1 MQTVRGWS
9 EKVDLVG
16 PGFCKAATLAIVSGL
31 LYFVLGLFFLT
42 GHEPAPVSR
51 ASIVTTLAVC
61 EGFLPSL
68 YMGSDEF
75 VFTIIESETWEYF
88 L

>member
-16 PGFCKAATLAIVSGL
+16 PGVCKAATLAIVSGL

-42 GHEPAPVSR
+42 GHRSQPLCLG
-51 ASIVTTLAVC
+51 ASICNNTCCVVKRAFAL
-61 EGFLPSL
+61 S

-75 VFTIIESETWEYF
+75 VLQS
-88 L
+88 